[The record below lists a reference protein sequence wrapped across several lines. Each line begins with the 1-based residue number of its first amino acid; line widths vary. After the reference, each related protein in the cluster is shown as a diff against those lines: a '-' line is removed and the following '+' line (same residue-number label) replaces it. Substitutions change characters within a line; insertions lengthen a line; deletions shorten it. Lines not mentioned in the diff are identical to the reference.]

1 MTMSEAATLVT
12 CPSCGAT
19 NRVDP
24 DRIGGDQEAVCGRCK
39 APLAGSGPL
48 TVTDESFD
56 ELVLRSPVPVL
67 LDAWA
72 AWCAPCRMI
81 APALEQVASERSG
94 RLRVAKLNVDD
105 SPATAERLG
114 VRSIPTLVLFRD
126 GREVDRVVGALP
138 KGEILRWADAA
149 CPAS

>member
-1 MTMSEAATLVT
+1 
-12 CPSCGAT
+12 
-19 NRVDP
+19 
-24 DRIGGDQEAVCGRCK
+24 
-39 APLAGSGPL
+39 
-48 TVTDESFD
+48 
-56 ELVLRSPVPVL
+56 
-67 LDAWA
+67 
-72 AWCAPCRMI
+72 MI